1 MLLVSEPILG
11 VDEASALAEV
21 IESNWITMGD
31 RVRRFEQAFAEAHGA
46 SDAVAVNSC
55 TAGLHLALL
64 ALGIGPGDEVL
75 VPSMSFVATASAV
88 LYTGARPVFV
98 DVVSP
103 DVPLL
108 SCADAA
114 AKCTP
119 RTKAVIVMH
128 YAGYLID
135 GAAWRDLARTHGLF
149 LIEDSA
155 HAVGRDRTA
164 LFSDVAVFSFYGNK
178 NMTTAEGGMILAADA
193 AVLERTRQARSHGLT
208 TDTVQRLR
216 GRPAT
221 YDVTMLGYNY
231 RMDELCAA
239 IGLVQLEKL
248 DIWNKRR
255 EDLTA
260 CYRAIMPAVCPEVT
274 IPFSSGWRSAHH
286 ILPALLPPGADRN
299 AIMAAL
305 RSDGIQTSYH
315 YPPIHTLSL
324 YRSMYPELRL
334 EQTEN
339 FGSRELTLPLHP
351 KMGTV
356 DVDRVVAALG
366 RALSDDAGSVS

>member
-1 MLLVSEPILG
+1 VLLVSEPNLG
-11 VDEASALAEV
+11 VDEVLALAGV

-31 RVRRFEQAFAEAHGA
+31 QVSRFEQAFAEVHGA
-46 SDAVAVNSC
+46 SDAIAVNSC
-55 TAGLHLALL
+55 TAGLHLALQ

-98 DVVSP
+98 DLESP

-119 RTKAVIVMH
+119 RTKAVILMH

-135 GAAWRDLARTHGLF
+135 GAAWRDLAQSRGLF
-149 LIEDSA
+149 LVEDSA

-178 NMTTAEGGMILAADA
+178 NMTTGEGGMILAADGT
-193 AVLERTRQARSHGLT
+193 VLERMRHARSHGLT

-231 RMDELCAA
+231 RMNELCAA
-239 IGLVQLEKL
+239 IGLVQLQKL
-248 DIWNKRR
+248 DAWNSKR

-260 CYRAIMPAVCPEVT
+260 CYRAIMPAACPEVT

-286 ILPALLPPGADRN
+286 IMPALLPPGTDRDFV
-299 AIMAAL
+299 MAAL
-305 RSDGIQTSYH
+305 RSDGVQTSYH

-324 YRSMYPELRL
+324 YRSMYPDLQL

-351 KMGTV
+351 KMEPA
-356 DVDRVVAALG
+356 DVERVVTSLA
-366 RALSDDAGSVS
+366 RALSDGAGSIL